1 MKVLAVPAFQDN
13 YLWVLHNTA
22 GQAWVVDPGDAAPVE
37 AALAAHNLSLEG
49 ILITHH
55 HFDHTGGALQLA
67 EGVRPIYG
75 PEHSPFEGITHP
87 LEDGAR
93 IQLGEA
99 AFEVLAVPG
108 HTLDHI
114 AYYNATEGLLFC
126 GDTLFAGGCGRLFEG
141 TAEQMHGS
149 LQRLAAL
156 PDATEV
162 YCAHEYTLAN
172 LRFAVAVE
180 PENEALLARQ
190 QAAEALRARGEA
202 TVPSTIGLERATNP
216 FLRAEA
222 PAVHQAL
229 IAEAGPAL
237 LAAPAC
243 DRFGAL
249 RSWKDRF

>member
-1 MKVLAVPAFQDN
+1 M
-13 YLWVLHNTA
+13 
-22 GQAWVVDPGDAAPVE
+22 
-37 AALAAHNLSLEG
+37 
-49 ILITHH
+49 
-55 HFDHTGGALQLA
+55 
-67 EGVRPIYG
+67 
-75 PEHSPFEGITHP
+75 
-87 LEDGAR
+87 
-93 IQLGEA
+93 
-99 AFEVLAVPG
+99 
-108 HTLDHI
+108 
-114 AYYNATEGLLFC
+114 
-126 GDTLFAGGCGRLFEG
+126 FEG

-237 LAAPAC
+237 VAAPAC